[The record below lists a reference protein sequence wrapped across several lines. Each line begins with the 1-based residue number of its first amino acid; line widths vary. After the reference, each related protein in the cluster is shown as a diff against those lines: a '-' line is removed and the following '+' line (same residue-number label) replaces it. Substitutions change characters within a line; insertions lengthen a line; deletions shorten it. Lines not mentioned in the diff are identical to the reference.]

1 MSKTQCVVIGCAVV
15 LYGFVALAQNKPAVQ
30 DSERKI
36 SENEVPKAALD
47 ALKKLAG
54 DHKFTEFAEETEH
67 GHKFYEGSWAGATG
81 NVDAVV
87 TEAGDLVVLEEIVP
101 ADKIPGAVAAD
112 AKKQSGGSFTVEK
125 KTMVLYEIHYKKDG
139 KSQEL
144 ILTPDARKFDED
156 AATGE
161 AKGNDK
167 DEDDEKDEGGG
178 R

>member
-1 MSKTQCVVIGCAVV
+1 LIFVGCAVIAIAFYAV
-15 LYGFVALAQNKPAVQ
+15 AQNKPAAQ

-36 SENEVPKAALD
+36 TENEVPKAALD
-47 ALKKLAG
+47 ALKKAAG
-54 DHKFTEFAEETEH
+54 NNKFTEFAEEIEH
-67 GHKFYEGSWAGATG
+67 GHKFYEGSWAGPTG

-87 TEAGDLVVLEEIVP
+87 TEAGDLVVLEEVVP

-112 AKKQSGGSFTVEK
+112 AKKQAGQAPFTVEK

-144 ILTPDARKFDED
+144 VLTPDARKFDED

-161 AKGNDK
+161 PKGAK
-167 DEDDEKDEGGG
+167 DEDDEKDEDGGK
-178 R
+178 